1 MAWSAPCID
10 GRCYDYTGLG
20 IVSDFLFVM
29 AYDLRSQIYNLQDC
43 VASANAPLLRVIAGL
58 NNFTDYFQV
67 PTSKLV
73 LGGSSLDFSKFYS
86 FHLFVSFDF
95 SSLVLLRLS
104 MSFSRC

>member
-43 VASANAPLLRVIAGL
+43 VASANAPLARVIAGL

-67 PTSKLV
+67 LPSKLV
-73 LGGSSLDFSKFYS
+73 LGGLLFDFSNFSS
-86 FHLFVSFDF
+86 FDLCISIDF